1 MLALHRLVR
10 RPVEHGLAFRFGP
23 HGDST
28 KSSPPQLDG
37 SESKIVSESVHGC
50 PHEREKMPVV
60 SREPWQ
66 QAGARRNEDLPVPEA
81 ARMALGEKEF
91 SQAPLRLHDRR
102 GLKRWNQ
109 A

>member
-1 MLALHRLVR
+1 
-10 RPVEHGLAFRFGP
+10 
-23 HGDST
+23 
-28 KSSPPQLDG
+28 
-37 SESKIVSESVHGC
+37 
-50 PHEREKMPVV
+50 MPVV